1 MNTKQFTYI
10 LSQKVQV
17 LCNSIK
23 NYFNIEY
30 EEALKML
37 YCSKLYNALEDEETK
52 MWYYSSYDLF
62 RMYLEEKETGKYTV
76 YGG

>member
-1 MNTKQFTYI
+1 MSDKQFTYI
-10 LSQKVQV
+10 LFEKVQV

-23 NYFNIEY
+23 NYFNIEFQ
-30 EEALKML
+30 EAMNWL
-37 YCSKLYNALEDEETK
+37 YNSKLYAALEDEETK

-62 RMYLEEKETGKYTV
+62 NMFLEEKNTGDFTV